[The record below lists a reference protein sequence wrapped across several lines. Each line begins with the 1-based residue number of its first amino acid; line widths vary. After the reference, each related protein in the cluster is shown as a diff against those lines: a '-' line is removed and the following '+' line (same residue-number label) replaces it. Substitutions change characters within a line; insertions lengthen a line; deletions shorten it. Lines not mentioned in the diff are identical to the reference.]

1 MAIVNRTRHERTR
14 RDPEGRMPLT
24 EHLRELR
31 NRLVKAF
38 LAIGVA
44 AVVGWIYYQPI
55 FSFLTAPIEKV
66 MEDAKD
72 RGLDLR
78 LTLTGVT
85 EAFTLQVRVSAM
97 AGVVLASP
105 VWIYQLWAFVTP
117 GLHRKER
124 RYTVAFVAAA
134 VPLFLAGMAT
144 AWWMLPKGLYLL
156 FGFTPSNVSNYI
168 SVDTYLSFMLRMM
181 LVFGLGFLAPVF
193 VLALNFVGVLSAR
206 NIRNSWRWTIMGVLV
221 FAAVATPDGNP
232 INMLLLATPM
242 LLLLTAAFGI
252 AAVNDRRR
260 ARGSEAIDYGDL
272 DDDDASPVAAPERI
286 DAPSAVDDP
295 DDWPAP

>member
-1 MAIVNRTRHERTR
+1 MAIVNRTRRERAG

-38 LAIGVA
+38 LAI
-44 AVVGWIYYQPI
+44 AVFAVLGWIYYEPI
-55 FSFLTAPIEKV
+55 FSFLTEPIDRV
-66 MEDAKD
+66 MEDAKA

-85 EAFTLQVRVSAM
+85 EAFTLQVRVAAM

-117 GLHRKER
+117 GLHRHEK
-124 RYTVAFVAAA
+124 RYTIAFVAAA
-134 VPLFLAGMAT
+134 VPLFVAGMAT

-168 SVDTYLSFMLRMM
+168 SVDTYLSFMIRMM

-193 VLALNFVGVLSAR
+193 VLALNFVGILSAR

-232 INMLLLATPM
+232 INMLLLALPM
-242 LLLLTAAFGI
+242 LVLLAGAFGI
-252 AAVNDRRR
+252 AALNDRRR
-260 ARGSEAIDYGDL
+260 ARASEAIDYDDL
-272 DDDDASPVAAPERI
+272 DDDTASPVAAPERI
-286 DAPSAVDDP
+286 DAPTALDD
-295 DDWPAP
+295 DDRSTT